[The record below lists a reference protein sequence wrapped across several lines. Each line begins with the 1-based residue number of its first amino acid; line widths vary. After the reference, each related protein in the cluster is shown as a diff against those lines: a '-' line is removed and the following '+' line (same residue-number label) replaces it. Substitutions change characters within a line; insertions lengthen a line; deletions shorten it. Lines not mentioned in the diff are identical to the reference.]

1 MLRRAPQ
8 VVESSRVR
16 LAAYAAWSDEATSAR
31 ADATTQPT
39 TRSAATQPAARTGY
53 TAPRL
58 GFRGLSAVAAG
69 LVIGLTPE
77 TLGAGR
83 EISESV
89 AFSASGTIG
98 RLGLT
103 APPATV
109 GRAVVGRPGLQE
121 GRAATLGFASSV
133 NNIFQPRAN
142 PLSGSGGR
150 CNDLAKA
157 GFFGGSR
164 ATCEAHFR

>member
-1 MLRRAPQ
+1 M
-8 VVESSRVR
+8 
-16 LAAYAAWSDEATSAR
+16 
-31 ADATTQPT
+31 QPT
-39 TRSAATQPAARTGY
+39 TKPTTTQPAATIGY

-58 GFRGLSAVAAG
+58 GFRGMSAIAAG
-69 LVIGLTPE
+69 LAIGLTPE

-103 APPATV
+103 APPTTV

-133 NNIFQPRAN
+133 NNIFRPRAN
-142 PLSGSGGR
+142 PLSGSSGR
-150 CNDLAKA
+150 CNDLVKA

-164 ATCEAHFR
+164 AACEANFR